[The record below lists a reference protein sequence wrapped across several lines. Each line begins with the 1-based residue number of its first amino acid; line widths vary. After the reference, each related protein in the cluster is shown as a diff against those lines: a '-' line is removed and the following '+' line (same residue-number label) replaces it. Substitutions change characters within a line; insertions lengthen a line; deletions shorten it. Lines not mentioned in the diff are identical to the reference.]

1 MSGYRNPVPVAV
13 AVVPVDAGDGRP
25 ALLGIVRDVPP
36 QVGRTALPGGYV
48 DEGESV
54 EVAVAREL
62 REETGLATEPG
73 DWSLMQSR
81 VTPDNRLLVFCRL
94 ARTIDAATFAALAP
108 AHETR
113 GVRAIRAGD
122 ALAFP
127 LHEAVA
133 SEALSALQAG
143 WGDPPAAPARRPR

>member
-1 MSGYRNPVPVAV
+1 MTYRNPVPVAV
-13 AVVPVDAGDGRP
+13 AVVPLEAGDGRP

-36 QVGRTALPGGYV
+36 RAGECALPGGYV

-54 EVAVAREL
+54 EAAVAREL
-62 REETGLATEPG
+62 REETGLGSEPSE
-73 DWSLMQSR
+73 WSLLRSS

-94 ARTIDAATFAALAP
+94 GRTIDAATFASLAP
-108 AHETR
+108 ARETR

-133 SEALSALQAG
+133 AEVLGEL
-143 WGDPPAAPARRPR
+143 AAERGGASG